1 MKNFLQMMNVIISH
15 ARWIWS
21 ISQCTR
27 MYWLRFN
34 LAHSSLNKKKPPQMM
49 TLTELFCLESSSPS
63 NDFFSFSNIHN
74 WSSLFVLSRISAVI
88 LAFFSAIFS
97 YKWNT
102 DLTMKT
108 LNTFEKLNALTIIYI
123 QIYNLNAVILI

>member
-1 MKNFLQMMNVIISH
+1 
-15 ARWIWS
+15 
-21 ISQCTR
+21 
-27 MYWLRFN
+27 
-34 LAHSSLNKKKPPQMM
+34 M

-97 YKWNT
+97 YKWNA

-108 LNTFEKLNALTIIYI
+108 LNTFEKLNALTIIHI

>member
-1 MKNFLQMMNVIISH
+1 
-15 ARWIWS
+15 
-21 ISQCTR
+21 
-27 MYWLRFN
+27 
-34 LAHSSLNKKKPPQMM
+34 M

-88 LAFFSAIFS
+88 LAFFSAILS
-97 YKWNT
+97 YKLNT
-102 DLTMKT
+102 DLTMRT
-108 LNTFEKLNALTIIYI
+108 LNTFEKLNALTIIHI

>member
-1 MKNFLQMMNVIISH
+1 
-15 ARWIWS
+15 
-21 ISQCTR
+21 
-27 MYWLRFN
+27 
-34 LAHSSLNKKKPPQMM
+34 M

-88 LAFFSAIFS
+88 LAFFSAILS
-97 YKWNT
+97 YKLNT
-102 DLTMKT
+102 DLTMRT
-108 LNTFEKLNALTIIYI
+108 LNTFEKLNGLSIIYI